1 LACFQQ
7 HPSLILRLDRVAR
20 RYGTDPGSVLEW
32 SPFRLGLAFAALD
45 ASQQIENMQIQ
56 RNKDSA
62 MAVVVLN
69 Q

>member
-1 LACFQQ
+1 
-7 HPSLILRLDRVAR
+7 VAR

-32 SPFRLGLAFAALD
+32 SPFRLGLALEALD
-45 ASQQIENMQIQ
+45 AAQQIENMQIQ